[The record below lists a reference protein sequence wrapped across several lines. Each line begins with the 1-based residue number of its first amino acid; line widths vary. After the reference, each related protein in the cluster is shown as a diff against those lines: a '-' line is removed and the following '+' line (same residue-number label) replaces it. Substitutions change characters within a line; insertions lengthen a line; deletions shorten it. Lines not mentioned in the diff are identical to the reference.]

1 MFKMQLMLQQGCDPC
16 SVALFKINK
25 KEKKKSASY
34 EIPREIISV
43 KNWTQNLPFGYFI
56 LV

>member
-1 MFKMQLMLQQGCDPC
+1 MLQQGCDPC
-16 SVALFKINK
+16 SVPLFKINQ

-43 KNWTQNLPFGYFI
+43 KN
-56 LV
+56 